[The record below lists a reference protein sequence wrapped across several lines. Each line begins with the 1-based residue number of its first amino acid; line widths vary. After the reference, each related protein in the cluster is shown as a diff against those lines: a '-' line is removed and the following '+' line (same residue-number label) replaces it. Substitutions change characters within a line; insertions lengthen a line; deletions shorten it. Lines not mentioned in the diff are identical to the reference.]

1 MTLKTS
7 KIILICL
14 LATVLLFLF
23 STNTKTESRH
33 KCNKQQKKREKKPCC
48 NMKNNTEFN
57 REEKTVT
64 LLYAKNGITEKRIYK
79 RNPKQ
84 DELQFEIIE
93 GKYKEFF
100 YTFDN
105 SWGEELADS
114 YLDEFHEEINNGVDL
129 YSNELMKEVMNN

>member
-1 MTLKTS
+1 
-7 KIILICL
+7 
-14 LATVLLFLF
+14 
-23 STNTKTESRH
+23 
-33 KCNKQQKKREKKPCC
+33 
-48 NMKNNTEFN
+48 MKNNTEFN